1 MWCINGGKKKF
12 RMSHGIKYF
21 FQFFFNF
28 QVRKH
33 QIVAVLSTL
42 AAKGQKMHVRDAR
55 SHTRS
60 HIQQQK
66 LDHHAKII

>member
-1 MWCINGGKKKF
+1 MEGKKSSVC
-12 RMSHGIKYF
+12 RMALSTF
-21 FQFFFNF
+21 FNFFFNF